1 MIPLI
6 IEDLKISHTIA
17 FGCTGVKHRRFTMTN
32 KLADYLKSCDYT
44 VNVSYRDMG
53 RE

>member
-1 MIPLI
+1 
-6 IEDLKISHTIA
+6 
-17 FGCTGVKHRRFTMTN
+17 MTN

-53 RE
+53 RNSLKGEYFADVSFERS